1 MKMTSFKKISYLNYV
16 PGKTIHNQVK
26 YIIMTTVTNKLRNL
40 DTQFEVKRLLN
51 RKCMVNVCSAI
62 CPLWWFL

>member
-40 DTQFEVKRLLN
+40 DTQFESNDNRLTP
-51 RKCMVNVCSAI
+51 RI
-62 CPLWWFL
+62 